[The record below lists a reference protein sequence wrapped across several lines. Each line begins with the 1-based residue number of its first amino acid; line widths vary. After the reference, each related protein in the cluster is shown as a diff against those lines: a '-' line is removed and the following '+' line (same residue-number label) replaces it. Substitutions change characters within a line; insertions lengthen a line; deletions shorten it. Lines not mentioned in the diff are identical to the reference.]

1 MRFRIEAT
9 VSECFEDGAEICEEF
24 LPIFYLEAESAILAR
39 REARLIIGHSRIIT
53 LIAEACPI
61 RHIVPV

>member
-1 MRFRIEAT
+1 MRFRIECS
-9 VSECFEDGAEICEEF
+9 VCEPFGENCPEEF

-39 REARLIIGHSRIIT
+39 REARLIIGHSRILT
-53 LIAEACPI
+53 LIAEAYPI